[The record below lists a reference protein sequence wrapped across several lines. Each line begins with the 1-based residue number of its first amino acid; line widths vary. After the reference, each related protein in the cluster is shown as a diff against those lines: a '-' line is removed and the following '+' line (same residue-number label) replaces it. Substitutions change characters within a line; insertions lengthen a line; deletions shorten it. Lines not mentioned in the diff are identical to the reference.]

1 MIKHIWSI
9 LCERISI
16 DKKTNLL
23 SYLTCVEEFT
33 VTQLPVSSPI
43 LAFGTLWQ
51 TDSPSQE
58 KLIFK
63 LILIM
68 PDGSEKVLFE
78 SKDFVFEKERHR
90 TNVILNGLTFDQTGT
105 HIFKMQKKQK
115 NEWETVAEIPMK
127 IKLQTETIKST
138 TICNSKN

>member
-16 DKKTNLL
+16 DKETNLL
-23 SYLTCVEEFT
+23 SYLTCVEEVT
-33 VTQLPVSSPI
+33 VTQLPVSSPL

-58 KLIFK
+58 KLIFR

-68 PDGSEKVLFE
+68 PDGSEKILIE

-90 TNVILNGLTFDQTGT
+90 TNIILNGLTFDQTGP
-105 HIFKMQKKQK
+105 HIFKMQKKLEK
-115 NEWETVAEIPMK
+115 DWDTVAEIPMK
-127 IKLQTETIKST
+127 IKLQIETIKST